1 MNNKCNFI
9 ITKDKETADKLTSF
23 GMMML
28 SDVNGVYTF
37 ENKMSI
43 MNFSEIDVKKI
54 IYTNMLSL

>member
-9 ITKDKETADKLTSF
+9 VTKDKETAEKLSSY
-23 GMMML
+23 GMRLL
-28 SDVNGVYTF
+28 SDANGVYTF

-43 MNFSEIDVKKI
+43 MNFSEIDVKKV